1 MKRVRQS
8 SKREGIPCSGEISV
22 QEVGGKALQIS
33 DKFVL
38 ILHVFSINM
47 HKHGNDQERTY
58 QF

>member
-1 MKRVRQS
+1 MKIKELVKARGDSLQWRNFS
-8 SKREGIPCSGEISV
+8 

-38 ILHVFSINM
+38 ILHIFLINM
-47 HKHGNDQERTY
+47 HKHGNDQGRTY

>member
-1 MKRVRQS
+1 MKRVSQS
-8 SKREGIPCSGEISV
+8 SKREGIPFSGGISV

-38 ILHVFSINM
+38 ILHIFLINM
-47 HKHGNDQERTY
+47 HKHGNDQGRTC

>member
-8 SKREGIPCSGEISV
+8 SKREGIPCSDEILV
-22 QEVGGKALQIS
+22 QEGGGKALQIS

-47 HKHGNDQERTY
+47 HKHGNDQGRTY